1 MATWI
6 PSARGRKPRPAQI
19 GLAHGTGPK
28 ALDRLNELGVGL
40 PAGWVKRQDHAKHGI
55 VAELPAGEDPN
66 RVITWLVVA
75 ATVLRTVVE
84 PGHEWAALVHE
95 PEV

>member
-1 MATWI
+1 MNEIASFI
-6 PSARGRKPRPAQI
+6 
-19 GLAHGTGPK
+19 
-28 ALDRLNELGVGL
+28 ALNRFGFGAAPGDLRAVGSD